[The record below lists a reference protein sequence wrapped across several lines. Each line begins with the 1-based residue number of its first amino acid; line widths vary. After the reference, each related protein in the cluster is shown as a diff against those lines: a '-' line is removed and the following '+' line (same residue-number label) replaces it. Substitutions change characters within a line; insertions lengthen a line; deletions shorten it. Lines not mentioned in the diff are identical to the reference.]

1 MAHLNYAV
9 CSATTLLFLF
19 SPHGQSTVLRGCF
32 PSSGNYDTQYSQAL
46 SPAENAKGNVVN
58 TDAHLVGNGSA
69 IYAQCNC
76 PGTLSATTQI
86 KGYSFASSP
95 LRAGS
100 TEGTGYLTEKL
111 DINIDAYTDAIN
123 SPDGSGLYLNS
134 VSTYPTLTPTSKTE
148 PLSSTENQQTV
159 CNDDTRPVAD
169 TPQRQ
174 FKWSVIA
181 ARLYVKSP
189 ILGQEIIPST
199 LVEQTSACLYFNGGG
214 CTVGDASPV
223 GNVWFSGVLS
233 APLSCTINAGSV
245 IEVDLGSVA
254 RTDFIAS
261 AQPPQGYAL
270 KNVDIS
276 FHCDNAAVSNAGKIK
291 LTLSADQGLA
301 DAPGGYIARMAGRDD
316 IGVRMYDNTS
326 ASVHLDG
333 SSEFPITLDDQGNGT
348 IRMTA
353 APVATTQSKP
363 EPGKFEGN
371 VTVNLDIR

>member
-9 CSATTLLFLF
+9 GSVAALLILF
-19 SPHGQSTVLRGCF
+19 SPQGQSTVLRGCF
-32 PSSGNYDTQYSQAL
+32 PSSGSYETQYSQAL
-46 SPAENAKGNVVN
+46 SPVENAKGSVLNSN
-58 TDAHLVGNGSA
+58 GHLVGSGSA
-69 IYAQCNC
+69 IYAQCQC
-76 PGTLSATTQI
+76 PQSLSATTQI
-86 KGYSFASSP
+86 KGYSFAGSP
-95 LRAGS
+95 LPAGS
-100 TEGTGYLTEKL
+100 NEGTGYLTDKL
-111 DINIDAYTDAIN
+111 DIDIDAYTDAIN
-123 SPDGSGLYLNS
+123 SPDGGGLYPNTIS
-134 VSTYPTLTPTSKTE
+134 SYPTLTPTSKSESLT
-148 PLSSTENQQTV
+148 STENQQTV
-159 CNDDTRPVAD
+159 CNAETRPVAD
-169 TPQRQ
+169 IPQRQ
-174 FKWSVIA
+174 FKWAVIA

-214 CTVGDASPV
+214 CRASDAVPV
-223 GNVWFSGVLS
+223 ANVWLSGILS

-245 IEVDLGSVA
+245 IEINLGGVA
-254 RTDFIAS
+254 RPDFIAS
-261 AQPPQGYAL
+261 GQPPQGYAL
-270 KNVDIS
+270 RNVDIS
-276 FHCDNAAVSNAGKIK
+276 FHCDNAAVSNVGKIK
-291 LTLSADQGLA
+291 LTLTADQGVA

-316 IGVRMYDNTS
+316 IGVRMYDDTS